1 MHAIKICRTKKLGGH
16 KKKCTSCD
24 HISISYN
31 SCRNRHCPKCQS
43 VAKQRWIKQREAELL
58 VVPYFHVVFTLP
70 SEFNA
75 LALSNPKEVYSA
87 LFQASWQT
95 IQTFAKDQKHLGAKT
110 GMTSVLHTWGQT
122 LNLHPHLHCIV
133 PGGGINNKGEW
144 MLPKKSSKRSTRQQK
159 YLYPKRAMS
168 VVFRSKFMACLRKQI
183 TIPQPIAKKVMAKKW
198 VVYAKRPFL
207 GPQQVIEYLGRYTHK
222 IAISNHRV
230 VNIENNKITFDYKD
244 YRSSGAKKQMSLD
257 ASEFIRRFSLHVL
270 PHGFTRMRHYGIL
283 ASKNKAID
291 LNKAKTYFGLEKW
304 EKQKIK
310 WEDIAV
316 EKLNIIP
323 NKCPKCK
330 KMTLETVEVI
340 QPLRGPPC
348 AVALKPNNDF

>member
-1 MHAIKICRTKKLGGH
+1 
-16 KKKCTSCD
+16 
-24 HISISYN
+24 
-31 SCRNRHCPKCQS
+31 
-43 VAKQRWIKQREAELL
+43 
-58 VVPYFHVVFTLP
+58 
-70 SEFNA
+70 
-75 LALSNPKEVYSA
+75 
-87 LFQASWQT
+87 
-95 IQTFAKDQKHLGAKT
+95 
-110 GMTSVLHTWGQT
+110 
-122 LNLHPHLHCIV
+122 
-133 PGGGINNKGEW
+133 
-144 MLPKKSSKRSTRQQK
+144 
-159 YLYPKRAMS
+159 
-168 VVFRSKFMACLRKQI
+168 
-183 TIPQPIAKKVMAKKW
+183 
-198 VVYAKRPFL
+198 
-207 GPQQVIEYLGRYTHK
+207 
-222 IAISNHRV
+222 
-230 VNIENNKITFDYKD
+230 
-244 YRSSGAKKQMSLD
+244 MSLD